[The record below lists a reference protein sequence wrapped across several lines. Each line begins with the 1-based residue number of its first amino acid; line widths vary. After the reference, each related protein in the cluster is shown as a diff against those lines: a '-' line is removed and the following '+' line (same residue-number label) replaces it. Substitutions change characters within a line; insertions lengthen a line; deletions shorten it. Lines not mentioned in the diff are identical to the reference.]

1 MISHE
6 MKNRVMVV
14 RLDLRKSFNFIW
26 FFILLSHLHA
36 YHSHKRTKKNYTHI
50 VDYCLFASFYVLVL
64 CTHLIIYI
72 IFLLSRIST
81 AAVMQNKYKREE
93 KSFYHNKKLD
103 YT

>member
-1 MISHE
+1 MRIIHT
-6 MKNRVMVV
+6 
-14 RLDLRKSFNFIW
+14 
-26 FFILLSHLHA
+26 
-36 YHSHKRTKKNYTHI
+36 KRTQKKEIHTQQT
-50 VDYCLFASFYVLVL
+50 YCLFASFYVLLL

>member
-1 MISHE
+1 MRIIHT
-6 MKNRVMVV
+6 KGQ
-14 RLDLRKSFNFIW
+14 
-26 FFILLSHLHA
+26 
-36 YHSHKRTKKNYTHI
+36 KRTTYTT
-50 VDYCLFASFYVLVL
+50 DYCLFASFYVLLL

-81 AAVMQNKYKREE
+81 AAVMQNKHKREE